1 MSLNDTPNSQRVN
14 IGFFGCRNAGKS
26 SLVNKITNQNLCVV
40 SDFAGTTTDIV
51 SKAMELL
58 PLGAV
63 LVVDTPGIDDDGKL
77 GQKRVEKTKEALRRC
92 DIAVLVTDCTREL
105 NSFEKNLINEFENRK
120 VPYLVVKNKCDL
132 LSKTVSDRLFVSAKT
147 GFGVEELKNR
157 IATVVK
163 TENSNLLL
171 EDIVEKG
178 DIVVLVTPIDE
189 SAPKGRLIL
198 PQQQVVRNVLDCG
211 GINVVT
217 KEDELEHTLDVLKIQ
232 PKIVITDSQVF
243 DFVANIVDES
253 ISLTSF
259 SILMARKKGF
269 LKTAVKGAVN
279 IDNLKNG
286 DTVLISEGCTHHRQ
300 CKDIGTVKLPK
311 MLEKFTGKK
320 LNFEFTSGNS
330 FAENLDGVSLV
341 IHCGGCMLNEKEMK
355 YRQEVAEK
363 NGVAFTNYG
372 TAIAYM
378 NSILKRSTKMISEI
392 SDIFK

>member
-63 LVVDTPGIDDDGKL
+63 LVVDTPGIDDNGEL

-132 LSKTVSDRLFVSAKT
+132 LSETVSDGLFVSAKT

-211 GINVVT
+211 GINVVV

-269 LKTAVKGAVN
+269 LKTAVKGAVS

-372 TAIAYM
+372 TAIAYI

-392 SDIFK
+392 SDILK

>member
-132 LSKTVSDRLFVSAKT
+132 LSKTVSDGLFVSAKT
-147 GFGVEELKNR
+147 GFGVEELKNK

-198 PQQQVVRNVLDCG
+198 SQQQVVRNVLDCG
-211 GINVVT
+211 GINVVA

-341 IHCGGCMLNEKEMK
+341 IHCGGMLNEKEMK

>member
-132 LSKTVSDRLFVSAKT
+132 LSKIVSDGLFVSAKT

-211 GINVVT
+211 GINVVA

>member
-1 MSLNDTPNSQRVN
+1 MSLNDTPNYQRVN

-92 DIAVLVTDCTREL
+92 DVAVLVTDCTREL

-132 LSKTVSDRLFVSAKT
+132 LSETVSDGLFVSAKT

-211 GINVVT
+211 GINVVV

>member
-63 LVVDTPGIDDDGKL
+63 LVVDTPGIDDNGEL

-132 LSKTVSDRLFVSAKT
+132 LSETVSDGLFVSAKT

-211 GINVVT
+211 GINVVV

-269 LKTAVKGAVN
+269 LKTAVKGAVS

-320 LNFEFTSGNS
+320 LNFEFTSGNL

-378 NSILKRSTKMISEI
+378 NSILKRSTKMIWEI
-392 SDIFK
+392 SDILK

>member
-120 VPYLVVKNKCDL
+120 VSYLVVKNKCDL
-132 LSKTVSDRLFVSAKT
+132 LSKTVSDGLFVSAKT

-211 GINVVT
+211 GINVVA

>member
-63 LVVDTPGIDDDGKL
+63 LVVDTPGIDDNGEL

-132 LSKTVSDRLFVSAKT
+132 LSETVSDGLFVSAKT

-163 TENSNLLL
+163 TENSNILL

-211 GINVVT
+211 GINVVV
-217 KEDELEHTLDVLKIQ
+217 KENELEHTLDVLKIQ

-269 LKTAVKGAVN
+269 LKTSVKGAVS

-392 SDIFK
+392 SDILK

>member
-1 MSLNDTPNSQRVN
+1 MSLNDTPNYQRVN

-132 LSKTVSDRLFVSAKT
+132 LSETVSDGLFVSAKT

-171 EDIVEKG
+171 EDIVENG

-211 GINVVT
+211 GINVVV

-372 TAIAYM
+372 TTIAYM

>member
-132 LSKTVSDRLFVSAKT
+132 LSKTVSDGLFVSAKT
-147 GFGVEELKNR
+147 GFGVEELKNK

-211 GINVVT
+211 GINVVA

>member
-132 LSKTVSDRLFVSAKT
+132 LSKTVSDGLFVSAKT

-211 GINVVT
+211 GINVVA

-311 MLEKFTGKK
+311 MLEKFTGKE

>member
-1 MSLNDTPNSQRVN
+1 MSLNDTPNYQRVN

-132 LSKTVSDRLFVSAKT
+132 LSETVSDGLFVSAKT

-211 GINVVT
+211 GINVVV

-286 DTVLISEGCTHHRQ
+286 NTVLISEGCTHHRQ

>member
-26 SLVNKITNQNLCVV
+26 SLVNKITNQNLSVV

-63 LVVDTPGIDDDGKL
+63 LVVDTPGIDDNGEL

-105 NSFEKNLINEFENRK
+105 NKFEKNLINEFENRK

-132 LSKTVSDRLFVSAKT
+132 LSEPVSDGIFVSAQT

-157 IATVVK
+157 ISAVVK
-163 TENSNLLL
+163 TENSNFIL

-211 GINVVT
+211 GINIVV
-217 KEDELEHTLDVLKIQ
+217 KEDELEITLSVLSVK
-232 PKIVITDSQVF
+232 PKIVVTDSQVF
-243 DFVANIVDES
+243 DFVANILDES
-253 ISLTSF
+253 INLTSF

-269 LKTAVKGAVN
+269 LKTAVEGAVG
-279 IDNLKNG
+279 IDALKDG

-330 FAENLDGVSLV
+330 FKENLDGVSLV
-341 IHCGGCMLNEKEMK
+341 VHCGGCMLNEKEMQ

-378 NSILKRSTKMISEI
+378 NSILKRSTKMLSEI

>member
-1 MSLNDTPNSQRVN
+1 MSLNDTPNYQRVN

-63 LVVDTPGIDDDGKL
+63 LVVDTPGMDDDGKL

-132 LSKTVSDRLFVSAKT
+132 LSETVSDGLFVSAKT

-211 GINVVT
+211 GINVVV

-286 DTVLISEGCTHHRQ
+286 NTVLISEGCTHHRQ

>member
-132 LSKTVSDRLFVSAKT
+132 LSKTVSDGLFVSAKT

-189 SAPKGRLIL
+189 SSPKGRLIL

-211 GINVVT
+211 GINVVA

>member
-132 LSKTVSDRLFVSAKT
+132 LSETVSDGLFVSAKT

-211 GINVVT
+211 GINVVV

-269 LKTAVKGAVN
+269 LKTAVKGAVS

-355 YRQEVAEK
+355 YRREVAEK

>member
-132 LSKTVSDRLFVSAKT
+132 LSKTVSDGPFVSAKT

-211 GINVVT
+211 GINVVA

-311 MLEKFTGKK
+311 MLEKFTGKE

>member
-63 LVVDTPGIDDDGKL
+63 LVVDTPGIDDNGEL

-132 LSKTVSDRLFVSAKT
+132 LSETVSDGLFVSAKT

-211 GINVVT
+211 GINVVV
-217 KEDELEHTLDVLKIQ
+217 KENELEHTLDVLKIQ

-269 LKTAVKGAVN
+269 LKTSVKGAVS

-392 SDIFK
+392 SDILK

>member
-132 LSKTVSDRLFVSAKT
+132 LSKTVSDGLFVSAKT
-147 GFGVEELKNR
+147 GFGVEELKNK

-198 PQQQVVRNVLDCG
+198 SQQQVVRNVLDCG
-211 GINVVT
+211 GINVVA

>member
-1 MSLNDTPNSQRVN
+1 MSLNDTPNYQRVN

-132 LSKTVSDRLFVSAKT
+132 LSETVSDGLFVSAKT

-211 GINVVT
+211 GINVVV

>member
-132 LSKTVSDRLFVSAKT
+132 LSKTVSDGLFVSAKT
-147 GFGVEELKNR
+147 DFGVEELKNR

-211 GINVVT
+211 GINVVA

>member
-63 LVVDTPGIDDDGKL
+63 LIVDTPGIDDDGKL

-132 LSKTVSDRLFVSAKT
+132 LSKTVSDGLFVSAKT

-211 GINVVT
+211 GINVVA

>member
-132 LSKTVSDRLFVSAKT
+132 LSKTVSDGLFVSAKT

-211 GINVVT
+211 GINVVA

>member
-26 SLVNKITNQNLCVV
+26 SLVNKITNQNLSVV

-51 SKAMELL
+51 TKAMELL
-58 PLGAV
+58 PLGPV
-63 LVVDTPGIDDDGKL
+63 LIVDTPGTDDNGEL

-105 NSFEKNLINEFENRK
+105 NQFEKNLISEFENIK

-132 LSKTVSDRLFVSAKT
+132 LSENVSDGIFVSAQT

-171 EDIVEKG
+171 EDIVKKG
-178 DIVVLVTPIDE
+178 DVVVLVTPIDE

-211 GINVVT
+211 GINIVV
-217 KEDELEHTLDVLKIQ
+217 KEDELEKTLSVLSVK
-232 PKIVITDSQVF
+232 PKIVVTDSQVF
-243 DFVANIVDES
+243 DFVANILDES
-253 ISLTSF
+253 INLTSF

-269 LKTAVKGAVN
+269 LKTAVEGAVG
-279 IDNLKNG
+279 IDALKDG

-330 FAENLDGVSLV
+330 FKENLDGVSLV
-341 IHCGGCMLNEKEMK
+341 VHCGGCMLNEKEMQ

-378 NSILKRSTKMISEI
+378 NSILKRSTKMLSEI

>member
-132 LSKTVSDRLFVSAKT
+132 LSKTVSDGLFVSAKT

-211 GINVVT
+211 GINVVA

-378 NSILKRSTKMISEI
+378 NSILKRSTKMIPEI

>member
-1 MSLNDTPNSQRVN
+1 MSLNDTPNYQRVN

-132 LSKTVSDRLFVSAKT
+132 LSETVSDGLFVSAKT

-211 GINVVT
+211 GINVVV

-286 DTVLISEGCTHHRQ
+286 DTVLINEGCTHHRQ

-372 TAIAYM
+372 TTIAYM

>member
-63 LVVDTPGIDDDGKL
+63 LVVDTPGIDDNGEL

-132 LSKTVSDRLFVSAKT
+132 LSETVSDGLFVSAKT

-211 GINVVT
+211 GINVVV
-217 KEDELEHTLDVLKIQ
+217 KENELEHTLDVLKIQ

-269 LKTAVKGAVN
+269 LKTAVKGAVS

-392 SDIFK
+392 SDILK

>member
-26 SLVNKITNQNLCVV
+26 SLVNKITNQNLCVI

-132 LSKTVSDRLFVSAKT
+132 LSKTVSDGLFVSAKT

-211 GINVVT
+211 GINVVA

>member
-105 NSFEKNLINEFENRK
+105 NSFEKNLIKEFENRK

-132 LSKTVSDRLFVSAKT
+132 LSETVSDGLFVSAKT

-211 GINVVT
+211 GINVVV
-217 KEDELEHTLDVLKIQ
+217 KENELEHTLDVLKIQ

-269 LKTAVKGAVN
+269 LKTAVKGAVS

>member
-105 NSFEKNLINEFENRK
+105 NSFEKNLIKEFENRK

-132 LSKTVSDRLFVSAKT
+132 LSETVSDGLFVSAKT

-211 GINVVT
+211 GINVVA

>member
-77 GQKRVEKTKEALRRC
+77 GQKRIEKTKEALRRC

-132 LSKTVSDRLFVSAKT
+132 LSEIVSDRLFVSAKT

-157 IATVVK
+157 IATVFK

-211 GINVVT
+211 GINVVV
-217 KEDELEHTLDVLKIQ
+217 KEDELEYTLDVLKIQ

-378 NSILKRSTKMISEI
+378 NSILKRSTKMISGI

>member
-1 MSLNDTPNSQRVN
+1 MSLNDTPNYQRVN

-132 LSKTVSDRLFVSAKT
+132 LSETVSDGLFVSAKT

-198 PQQQVVRNVLDCG
+198 PHQQVVRNVLDCG
-211 GINVVT
+211 GINVVV

>member
-26 SLVNKITNQNLCVV
+26 SLVNKITNQNLCVI

-63 LVVDTPGIDDDGKL
+63 LIVDTPGIDDDGKL

-132 LSKTVSDRLFVSAKT
+132 LSKTVSDGLFVSAKT

-211 GINVVT
+211 GINVVA

>member
-105 NSFEKNLINEFENRK
+105 NSFEKNLIKEFENRK

-132 LSKTVSDRLFVSAKT
+132 LSETVSDGLFVSAKT

-163 TENSNLLL
+163 SENSNLLL

-211 GINVVT
+211 GINVVV
-217 KEDELEHTLDVLKIQ
+217 KENELEHTLDVLKIQ

-378 NSILKRSTKMISEI
+378 NSVLKRSTKMISEI

>member
-132 LSKTVSDRLFVSAKT
+132 LSENISDGLFVSAKT

-211 GINVVT
+211 GINVVV
-217 KEDELEHTLDVLKIQ
+217 KENELEHTLDVLKIQ

-269 LKTAVKGAVN
+269 LKTAVKGAVS

-355 YRQEVAEK
+355 YRREVAEK

-378 NSILKRSTKMISEI
+378 NSILKRSTKMILEI

>member
-132 LSKTVSDRLFVSAKT
+132 LSKTVSDGLFVSAKT

-211 GINVVT
+211 GINVVV

>member
-63 LVVDTPGIDDDGKL
+63 LVVDTPGIDDNGEL

-105 NSFEKNLINEFENRK
+105 NSFEKNLINEFKNRK

-132 LSKTVSDRLFVSAKT
+132 LSETVSDGLFVSAKT

-211 GINVVT
+211 GINVVV

-269 LKTAVKGAVN
+269 LKTAVKGAVS

-392 SDIFK
+392 SDILK

>member
-105 NSFEKNLINEFENRK
+105 NSFEKNLIKEFENRK

-132 LSKTVSDRLFVSAKT
+132 LSETVSDGLFVSAKT

-211 GINVVT
+211 GINVVV
-217 KEDELEHTLDVLKIQ
+217 KENELEHTLDVLKIQ

-269 LKTAVKGAVN
+269 LKTAVKGAVS

-378 NSILKRSTKMISEI
+378 NSVLKRSTKMISEI

>member
-132 LSKTVSDRLFVSAKT
+132 LSKTVSDGLFVSAKT

-211 GINVVT
+211 GINVVA

-378 NSILKRSTKMISEI
+378 NSILKRGTKMISEI

>member
-132 LSKTVSDRLFVSAKT
+132 LSENISDGLFVSAKT

-211 GINVVT
+211 GINVVV

-286 DTVLISEGCTHHRQ
+286 DKVLISEGCTHHRQ